1 MGSTRTV
8 AVLGAGT
15 MGHGIAEVLAIHG
28 IQVNVRDIERRFLD
42 NAKQKIEWSLKKLQ
56 EKNQINENAERIMSR
71 LSFELDMQKAVRDCD
86 LIIEAVPEDINVKK
100 DIFRQLDVYT
110 KSSAILA
117 TNTSSLPIGEI
128 SSAVKDP
135 SRVVGIHFFNP
146 PVMMKLVEVIR
157 STSTS
162 DKVVRDAISLAKE
175 ISKVP
180 ILVQKDVPGFIVNRL
195 LVRMMVTA
203 RLLVEKRMATV
214 EEVDSVLK
222 YGAKLPMGA
231 FELADYIGLD
241 VITFVEK
248 AMSQRGFHI
257 PLGTLIEDKVREGKL
272 GVKTGSGFY
281 TYTKEQPKPVI
292 PLELSSKINSALIL
306 APSVNE
312 AAWLLSNSVAS
323 KDDIEAGV
331 KLGLGFPEGLLHM
344 ADEWGIDVVISS
356 LKSLYKAT
364 GEAWLEPQ
372 QLLLSMVS
380 EGRLGRKSKKGFF
393 EY

>member
-100 DIFRQLDVYT
+100 DIFRQLDLYT

-248 AMSQRGFHI
+248 AMSQRGFHV

-323 KDDIEAGV
+323 KDDIEVGV

-344 ADEWGIDVVISS
+344 ADEWGIDVIISS